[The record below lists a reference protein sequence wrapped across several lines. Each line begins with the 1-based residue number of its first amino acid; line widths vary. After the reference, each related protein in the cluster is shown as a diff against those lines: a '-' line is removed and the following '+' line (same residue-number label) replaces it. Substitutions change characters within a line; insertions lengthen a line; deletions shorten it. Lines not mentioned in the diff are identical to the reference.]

1 MLWVLDVLKIMIVLP
16 YILVLL
22 PGTSFKDSNEHI
34 PGDVY
39 LGATGHL
46 VTIRKILESFLNF
59 EA

>member
-46 VTIRKILESFLNF
+46 VLDDQSYRTYNTNIR
-59 EA
+59 